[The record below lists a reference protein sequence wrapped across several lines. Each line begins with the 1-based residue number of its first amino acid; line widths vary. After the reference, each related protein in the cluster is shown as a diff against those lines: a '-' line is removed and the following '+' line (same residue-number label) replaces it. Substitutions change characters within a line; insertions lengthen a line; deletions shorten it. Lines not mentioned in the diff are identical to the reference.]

1 MNLAVFTGNIG
12 GEPRINSVQTTNG
25 PTAVLNFSLATE
37 KSKKDPATG
46 KRITLWIDCSI
57 WGARADALHPYLRKG
72 SKVTVHGEVDVETYQ
87 AKDLTVQAK
96 LTLRVADIALQGDAQ
111 PQGQQTPAQQAAPQQ
126 HAQQQAYNRPSP
138 GFHANGSA
146 APNNHQ
152 GTAQPPHNYNQ
163 QQSRGPA
170 EPNIDFDDDIPF

>member
-1 MNLAVFTGNIG
+1 MNLAVFTGNVG
-12 GEPRINSVQTTNG
+12 GTPRINQVSGATG
-25 PTAVLNFSLATE
+25 PVTVLNFSLATQ
-37 KSKKDPATG
+37 KGKKDPATG
-46 KRITLWIDCSI
+46 KPLTLWIDCSL
-57 WGARADALHPYLRKG
+57 WGARADALSQYIKKG
-72 SKVTVHGEVDVETYQ
+72 SKLTVSGEVDVETYQ
-87 AKDLTVQAK
+87 GNDQSIQAK
-96 LTLRVADIALQGDAQ
+96 LTLRCSDIALQGDAQ
-111 PQGQQTPAQQAAPQQ
+111 PQGQQQAPAQQPAQQA
-126 HAQQQAYNRPSP
+126 QQQPHNRPSP